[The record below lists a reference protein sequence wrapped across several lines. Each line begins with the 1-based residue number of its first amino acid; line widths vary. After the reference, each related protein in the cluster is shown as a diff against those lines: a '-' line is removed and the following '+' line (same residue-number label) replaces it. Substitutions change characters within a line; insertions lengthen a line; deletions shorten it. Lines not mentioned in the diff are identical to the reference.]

1 MTQIDAKWCWKLSVR
16 HQATQTVNTADVIH
30 KNTVQMQANR
40 HESERVWAVVCQLTV
55 IVWSCVH
62 PALGL
67 EGGCAVWEAAFN
79 AERWRPANDVDSNTQ
94 TARQPN
100 EYDFNAPLCL
110 MDSSLIKCV
119 TFKQNKSI
127 CYHIKCCLGCN
138 RSSSCAIFQG
148 IWPKFSLLFAFTQIF
163 PTLSLWNVIV

>member
-1 MTQIDAKWCWKLSVR
+1 MRNDVENSVR
-16 HQATQTVNTADVIH
+16 QQATQTVNAADVIH

-79 AERWRPANDVDSNTQ
+79 AESWRPANDMDSNTQ
-94 TARQPN
+94 RQPDN
-100 EYDFNAPLCL
+100 QTS
-110 MDSSLIKCV
+110 MIS
-119 TFKQNKSI
+119 T
-127 CYHIKCCLGCN
+127 
-138 RSSSCAIFQG
+138 
-148 IWPKFSLLFAFTQIF
+148 LLFARWIH
-163 PTLSLWNVIV
+163 P